1 MMGYLREWYL
11 IVILILICLVLF
23 LTGWVF
29 DFTAPFQV
37 VIKKTFLVCW
47 WYFLSYIFRRI
58 RLGKIEWTNE
68 DKKVYYFILLI
79 GSALIFALS

>member
-1 MMGYLREWYL
+1 MEFLKQWSISIVL
-11 IVILILICLVLF
+11 IIICLILF

-37 VIKKTFLVCW
+37 IIKKTFLVVW
-47 WYFLSYIFRRI
+47 WYFLSYVFRRI
-58 RLGKIEWTNE
+58 RLGKIGWTNE